1 MAMAWTSDLE
11 TGIDVIDNQHM
22 RIVDYINRMEEAIRQ
37 FDKLSVGQ
45 VLDELA
51 DYCVSHFAFEES
63 LQAEVGYKLT
73 DAHKA
78 THEIFARRMAK
89 YQDKYNAGEDVA
101 KQLHGMLST
110 WLVHHIKRDDMA
122 YVPDVKG
129 GIDRMAGGKQKG
141 DWFSRSVA
149 GFFGE
154 NG

>member
-1 MAMAWTSDLE
+1 MAMARTSDLE
-11 TGIDVIDNQHM
+11 TEIDVIDNQHM

-51 DYCVSHFAFEES
+51 D
-63 LQAEVGYKLT
+63 
-73 DAHKA
+73 
-78 THEIFARRMAK
+78 
-89 YQDKYNAGEDVA
+89 
-101 KQLHGMLST
+101 
-110 WLVHHIKRDDMA
+110 
-122 YVPDVKG
+122 VPDVKG

-154 NG
+154 NR